1 MTLNLLYQRWKR
13 LPHEW
18 RILVMS
24 ERFLFQKIYFKF
36 YCYIGKYEFGV
47 FTFFYNYL
55 LNQVHP
61 LLVFSFLFFRC
72 SSHSS
77 IKTCIFY
84 SIKLLSHNKFASIRY
99 LFINILDNFFN
110 KFIICTKQQQYLI
123 HQHPILTQIIQQIW
137 CMHTYCFFCI
147 GFCVIIRQI

>member
-1 MTLNLLYQRWKR
+1 MLYNIIKAAFSNKWHN
-13 LPHEW
+13 PYVW
-18 RILVMS
+18 S
-24 ERFLFQKIYFKF
+24 F
-36 YCYIGKYEFGV
+36 

-61 LLVFSFLFFRC
+61 LLVFSFMFFGC

-84 SIKLLSHNKFASIRY
+84 SIKLLSHNKFVSIRY

-110 KFIICTKQQQYLI
+110 KLIICSKQQQYLI

-147 GFCVIIRQI
+147 GFCIIIRQI